1 MRSPMLAAAG
11 LLSLALTSGCALT
24 KSGVEQA
31 GGGPAHSGPLKG
43 VTVNVASK
51 NFTEQLLLCEITA
64 QRLESQGAPVKR
76 TCGMSGSNAVRAAVT
91 SGSVD
96 MYWEYTGTGWL
107 ALRLEGALTDPE
119 AVYKKVSALDKAKHG
134 VVWLPPAAANNTYA
148 VAVKRE
154 TARKLGVS
162 TLSDYAGLVATDPKN
177 AGFCGASEF
186 FGRDDGWP
194 QLQEKYGFRLPKREV
209 AELAEGPIYNAV
221 AKGNPC
227 NFGEV
232 FATDGRIPAL
242 GLTLLKDDRQF
253 FPPYNLSLNVRGAV
267 LEKHPQIRTAMDPV
281 SSLLTTAELQWLNAR
296 IDVDGKRPEEVAHQ
310 WLSANKLK

>member
-1 MRSPMLAAAG
+1 MRRTMTAAAS
-11 LLSLALTSGCALT
+11 LLSLALTSGCALGS
-24 KSGVEQA
+24 SGADV
-31 GGGPAHSGPLKG
+31 GSGPARSGPLKG

-64 QRLESQGAPVKR
+64 QRLESQGASVKR
-76 TCGMSGSNAVRAAVT
+76 TCGMSGTNAVRAALT
-91 SGSVD
+91 SGDVD

-107 ALRLEGALTDPE
+107 ALQQRGNLTDPQ
-119 AVYKKVSALDKAKHG
+119 ALYKKVSALDKSEHD

-148 VAVKRE
+148 VAVK
-154 TARKLGVS
+154 TSAAKKLGVA
-162 TLSDYAGLVATDPKN
+162 TLSDYATLASKDPGH

-194 QLQEKYGFRLPKREV
+194 GLQKAYGFNLPKSDA

-221 AKGNPC
+221 AKGDPC

-232 FATDGRIPAL
+232 FATDGRISAL
-242 GLTLLKDDRQF
+242 GLTVLKDDKKF
-253 FPPYNLSLNVRGAV
+253 FPPYNLSLNVRGTV
-267 LEKHPQIRTAMDPV
+267 LKKYPNIQTVMDPV
-281 SSLLTTAELQWLNAR
+281 SKLLVTAQLQKLNAE
-296 IDVDGKRPEEVAHQ
+296 IDVDGKRPEEVASQ

>member
-1 MRSPMLAAAG
+1 MRRTMMAAAS
-11 LLSLALTSGCALT
+11 LLSLALTSGCALGS
-24 KSGVEQA
+24 SGADV
-31 GGGPAHSGPLKG
+31 GSGPARSGPLKG

-64 QRLESQGAPVKR
+64 QRLESQGASVKR
-76 TCGMSGSNAVRAAVT
+76 TCGMSGTNAVRAALT
-91 SGSVD
+91 SGDVD

-107 ALRLEGALTDPE
+107 TLQQRGNITDPQALYE
-119 AVYKKVSALDKAKHG
+119 KVSALDRSEND

-148 VAVKRE
+148 VAVK
-154 TARKLGVS
+154 TSAGKKLGVA
-162 TLSDYAGLVATDPKN
+162 TLSDYAELASKDPGS

-194 QLQEKYGFRLPKREV
+194 GLQKAYGFNLPKSDA

-221 AKGNPC
+221 VKGDPC

-232 FATDGRIPAL
+232 FATDGRISAL
-242 GLTLLKDDRQF
+242 GLTVLKDDKKF
-253 FPPYNLSLNVRGAV
+253 FPPYNLSLNVRGTV
-267 LEKHPQIRTAMDPV
+267 LKKYPSIQTVMDPV
-281 SSLLTTAELQWLNAR
+281 SKLLVTAQLQKLNAE
-296 IDVDGKRPEEVAHQ
+296 IDVDGKRPEEVASQ